1 MLTEKFDAA
10 LLFAADLHRKQARKG
25 TGTPYF
31 GHLLAVA
38 ALVIDDGGSEDEAIG
53 ALLHD
58 SIEDQGQHYPG
69 GREALRTYIREQFG
83 SAVADIVDACTDDE
97 GLSKESMGTPQ
108 EDRARWLERKQAYVD
123 GIGHKTAQAL
133 RVTAADKVHN
143 AESILDAYSA
153 IGPEI
158 WNRFR
163 TRSRADQTD
172 VYEALSRA
180 IDSRNRALVA
190 CERTRLPE
198 RLLRAVGLMK
208 ELA

>member
-123 GIGHKTAQAL
+123 GIGHKTRSTMLNRSLTLIPRSDPKSGIAF
-133 RVTAADKVHN
+133 
-143 AESILDAYSA
+143 EP
-153 IGPEI
+153 GPV
-158 WNRFR
+158 R
-163 TRSRADQTD
+163 TKRTSMRPYRGPLIRGTGRWLHPNGPGCRSGFCGPW
-172 VYEALSRA
+172 VS
-180 IDSRNRALVA
+180 
-190 CERTRLPE
+190 
-198 RLLRAVGLMK
+198 
-208 ELA
+208 